1 MLPLDGATNAV
12 ATLARPEPDR
22 LPLPDRV
29 RTAAVRALARAGDL
43 TPATAL
49 PAPADPP
56 ALAAALE
63 DAATAVAAA
72 LCATPS
78 PDAVGE
84 HVAALVTLRDALGD
98 VRESALRDR
107 LALLAQVRVVL
118 EGLRSAERPAQL
130 LGRVPEAAC
139 AGAGFSRCVI
149 SRVTGSDWIIEG
161 AHFDD
166 ARDDAATYLAAV
178 AGRRVRLERS
188 LTETELV
195 RRREAIAVHD
205 AAGGAGAKDVLAPA
219 GMISYVGA
227 PIVTRDHVIGLLH
240 ADHGEDGRPVT
251 ALDRDALAVLAEGVG
266 LLYEQTVLR
275 ARLVAQRDHIRQMAS
290 ATGMLLEDLC
300 SADIEFTRPND
311 HDSTMA
317 RSATAM
323 FVAPETRLES
333 LLTKRELEVLE
344 LMAAGDSN
352 GVVAEKL
359 FISEGTVK
367 THVKHILRKLRASNR
382 AEAISRYLHAFL
394 DGTRVT

>member
-12 ATLARPEPDR
+12 ATPVRPEPDR

-29 RTAAVRALARAGDL
+29 RTAAVRALARARDL
-43 TPATAL
+43 VPGTVL

-56 ALAAALE
+56 ALASALE

-72 LCATPS
+72 LCTTPP
-78 PDAVGE
+78 PDAVAE
-84 HVAALVTLRDALGD
+84 HVATLVALRDALGD

-107 LALLAQVRVVL
+107 LALLAQVQVAL
-118 EGLRSAERPAQL
+118 EGLRGAERPAQL

-178 AGRRVRLERS
+178 AGRRVRLDRS

-195 RRREAIAVHD
+195 RRREALAVHD
-205 AAGGAGAKDVLAPA
+205 GAGAKDVPAPA
-219 GMISYVGA
+219 GMVSYVGA

-251 ALDRDALAVLAEGVG
+251 ALDRDALAALAEGVG

-394 DGTRVT
+394 DGARVTR